1 MKTGHANS
9 VKKEEKSMARF
20 LRGIGILLCVCLGW
34 IWTAPA
40 ACAASPLEEG
50 VPVTLTAPSA
60 ILTEADSGAVIFE
73 KNADDR
79 RPAASITKLMTIL
92 IVLEK
97 LEAGEIGLE
106 DKITVSTAAAAQP
119 GSQAFLDAGSTYP
132 LKDLLKSAVI
142 ASANDSAAALA
153 EHVAGTEGAFVALM
167 NGKAEEMGLRNTRY
181 VNCTGLPAQ
190 GQYTCARDVAA
201 ISREVAKHPLY
212 FTYSSTWLD
221 TLTHPS
227 GRVTDLTNTNRLV
240 RFYRDCDG
248 FKTGSTEEAKYCLS
262 ATAEKNGMRLI
273 AVVLGVPSSQT
284 RFDEARAMMDW
295 GFSAFSRVEVAKAGD
310 WTGDTVPVK
319 LGARDSVEA
328 AMEKGISMLLRPGEK
343 EKLTMQTDLV
353 ESVTAPVRPGQEL
366 GTVRILLGDRVVAQV
381 KAVAAREV
389 RMPGL
394 LEGFFRLLENW
405 R

>member
-1 MKTGHANS
+1 
-9 VKKEEKSMARF
+9 MARF
-20 LRGIGILLCVCLGW
+20 LRWIGILLCVCLGSVCL
-34 IWTAPA
+34 APA
-40 ACAASPLEEG
+40 AQAASPLEEG

-97 LEAGEIGLE
+97 LEAGEIGPE

-119 GSQAFLDAGSTYP
+119 GSQAFLDAGAAYP

-153 EHVAGTEGAFVALM
+153 EYVAGTEGAFVTLM
-167 NGKAEEMGLRNTRY
+167 NEKAEGLGLRNTHY
-181 VNCTGLPAQ
+181 ANCTGLPAQ

-328 AMEKGISMLLRPGEK
+328 ALEKGISMLLRPGEK

-366 GTVRILLGDRVVAQV
+366 GTVRILLGDRVVARV